1 MSLFFTNIDH
11 SRTFTWY
18 KEEEYNY
25 LNFNF
30 CIISN
35 HTSIYQ
41 MYKFMPLNINLWF
54 RTLLHIWVTRRVSY
68 KKKELITSREHL
80 VWPPVFFSGVRVSL
94 FSFLFAFLCFVSLC
108 PLSSVSNGASFSGL
122 SIRVSF
128 SLF

>member
-80 VWPPVFFSGVRVSL
+80 VWPPIFSGVRV
-94 FSFLFAFLCFVSLC
+94 SFLFAFLCFVLFVFVLCLVCPMVPVSLDC
-108 PLSSVSNGASFSGL
+108 PFGFLL
-122 SIRVSF
+122 R
-128 SLF
+128 LF